1 MNEML
6 FNVYS
11 FFQNALEKHY
21 LKPASSSS
29 VLGIFFVRQQQFCD
43 YTSSNYLSITN
54 LPHEVTSY
62 ARDTDRCLPISPCWN
77 NTANISHDK

>member
-1 MNEML
+1 MDESPML
-6 FNVYS
+6 STF
-11 FFQNALEKHY
+11 
-21 LKPASSSS
+21 SSSWK
-29 VLGIFFVRQQQFCD
+29 FFVKQQQFCD

-62 ARDTDRCLPISPCWN
+62 ARDTDQCLSIIPCWK